1 MGSGLSFEIAE
12 GGGVQASMKFD
23 IVAIVGAV
31 MISVPAVAHA
41 ATGLDDAK
49 RDYEVACAF
58 CHGLT
63 GKGEGPLND
72 DLKSRVPDLTV
83 LAKNNNGVFP
93 FNRVIQVIDGRQQ
106 IKAHGPR
113 EMPVWGNSFRLHDT
127 GPTAASRIKRLAEYL
142 ELLQEK

>member
-1 MGSGLSFEIAE
+1 
-12 GGGVQASMKFD
+12 MKFD
-23 IVAIVGAV
+23 IVVIVGSL
-31 MISVPAVAHA
+31 IIGVPADTLA

-49 RDYEVACAF
+49 HDYEVACAF
-58 CHGLT
+58 CHSLT

-93 FNRVIQVIDGRQQ
+93 LDRVIQVIDGRQQ

-142 ELLQEK
+142 ELLQERK